1 MVDQIVEFSHLLR
14 SQGIRISVGENM
26 DAVRALECLDTA
38 NLYRF
43 KSALRCTLI
52 KQPADFPLFDELFD
66 LFFLGLGNYF
76 AGAGKNA
83 ESSDEGKAF
92 LPLDSTAVRELL
104 EEIES
109 LLKDFT
115 EGLSALAEALV
126 TGDKERT
133 RELLEQ
139 AIREAAAMY
148 RDGGPGAGGRS
159 HRIIALLGLGR
170 VLEEL
175 DALRGRAR
183 RRGLNSVLLARLS
196 QYLDQQIHELIRAIH
211 RTVQG
216 EQPETRAPNSRKNFL
231 EGLDEKSFAY
241 YTQEDIQRM
250 REVVTR
256 LALRFK
262 SLFSLRMHKQQ
273 RGRLDVKATLR
284 KNQQYGGV
292 PFDIQLR
299 RRKREKPQVMVLCDI
314 SDSVMNAS
322 RFMLQFVYSVQELY
336 SKVRSFV
343 FVSDLGEAT
352 QLFSANPIHRA
363 VEGALN
369 GEVID
374 VYAHSNFGRSFKT
387 FHDHYLPAVNKR
399 TTVLILGDGR
409 NNYHPANEWVL
420 REIQQRSKQLIWLN
434 PESRMTWGIGDSEMP
449 RYLPH
454 CDLVEE
460 CRNLQQLARIVTRLA
475 P

>member
-14 SQGIRISVGENM
+14 SQGIRVSVAENM
-26 DAVRALECLDTA
+26 DAVRALECLDMG

-66 LFFLGLGNYF
+66 RFFLGLGTYLTTV
-76 AGAGKNA
+76 GKDEA
-83 ESSDEGKAF
+83 ADQGEVFSTFDESV
-92 LPLDSTAVRELL
+92 LRELL
-104 EEIES
+104 EQIES
-109 LLKDFT
+109 LVVGFK
-115 EGLSALAEALV
+115 EGLCVLAEALV
-126 TGDKERT
+126 TGNKERI
-133 RELLEQ
+133 RQLLEQ
-139 AIREAAAMY
+139 AIREESDTPL
-148 RDGGPGAGGRS
+148 DGGSGVGGRS
-159 HRIIALLGLGR
+159 HRIMTRLGLGQL
-170 VLEEL
+170 LEEL
-175 DALRGRAR
+175 EALRARAR
-183 RRGLNSVLLARLS
+183 RHGLNSVLLERLS
-196 QYLDQQIHELIRAIH
+196 NYLDRQIHDLIRAIH
-211 RTVQG
+211 RAVRGQQPDVRPASVQ
-216 EQPETRAPNSRKNFL
+216 KNRL
-231 EGLDEKSFAY
+231 EPLDEKSFAY
-241 YTQEDIQRM
+241 YTQEDIQHM
-250 REVVTR
+250 REIVTR

-262 SLFSLRMHKQQ
+262 SLFSIRLHKQQ
-273 RGRLDVKATLR
+273 RGRLDVKGTLR

-292 PFDIQLR
+292 PFDIRLR

-352 QLFSANPIHRA
+352 QLFSTNPIHRA
-363 VEGALN
+363 VDGALN

-374 VYAHSNFGRSFKT
+374 VFAHSDFGRSFKT
-387 FHDHYLPAVNKR
+387 FHDHYLPAVNKK

-409 NNYHPANEWVL
+409 NNYHPANDWVL
-420 REIQQRSKQLIWLN
+420 RAIQQRSKQLIWLN
-434 PESRMTWGIGDSEMP
+434 PESRLTWGIGDSEML

-460 CRNLQQLARIVTRLA
+460 CRNIQQLARIVGRLA